1 MKLKPW
7 YAHVIV
13 SPDNKDMEIHIQQ
26 FSMGVEMK
34 DIDEDILNKLKML
47 PGFESD
53 GNGNYTLEG
62 HPLIISKIVVA
73 E

>member
-53 GNGNYTLEG
+53 GNG
-62 HPLIISKIVVA
+62 IIHSKDIHSSSLRWF
-73 E
+73 